1 MHLSRSGD
9 LRYCDT
15 DSLVNFSACPVV
27 VRVACAPIE
36 KFTVCVGFERGV
48 RRTPDDAQWLIVYQS
63 VLGDAPRA
71 AVFIVIVMLVNTLRA
86 W

>member
-1 MHLSRSGD
+1 MHLNRIGD
-9 LRYCDT
+9 PRYYDI
-15 DSLVNFSACPVV
+15 DSLVNSSVCPVV
-27 VRVACAPIE
+27 ARVASAPIE

-48 RRTPDDAQWLIVYQS
+48 RRTPDDAQWLIVYRS

-71 AVFIVIVMLVNTLRA
+71 AVFIVIVMLANMLGA